1 MRDDKRDRI
10 LAAATAVFAERDFHQ
25 VSVSE
30 VAERAGVGKG
40 TLYLYF
46 PTKDALQTESLRAS
60 LTGIGEQVQ
69 ELAERGTSLEDT
81 LRDIVLS
88 ILRFFWTRPHLLTV
102 VQRFEQRS
110 GKRTREGRRR
120 AMEAIDSV
128 LARHHVGNGGP
139 GRSLRAAFLLGMAR
153 AAILEHAADDR
164 PEMHATAIVDVFL
177 HGVAGRTAVRRRKRA
192 AA

>member
-60 LTGIGEQVQ
+60 LTGIGEQVE
-69 ELAERGTSLEDT
+69 ELAARDASLEDT
-81 LRDIVLS
+81 LRGIVLS
-88 ILRFFWTRPHLLTV
+88 ILRFFWRRPHLLTV
-102 VQRFEQRS
+102 VQRFEQRG
-110 GKRTREGRRR
+110 GKRARERRR
-120 AMEAIDSV
+120 RVMETIDAV

-139 GRSLRAAFLLGMAR
+139 GKSLRSAFLLGMAR
-153 AAILEHAADDR
+153 AAILEHAAAER
-164 PEMHATAIVDVFL
+164 PETHARAIVDIFL
-177 HGVAGRTAVRRRKRA
+177 HGVAGRSGARRRKRA

>member
-69 ELAERGTSLEDT
+69 ALADRGASLEDT
-81 LRDIVLS
+81 LRGIVLS
-88 ILRFFWTRPHLLTV
+88 ILRFFWRRPHLLTV
-102 VQRFEQRS
+102 VQRFEQRG
-110 GKRTREGRRR
+110 GKRARERRR
-120 AMEAIDSV
+120 RVMETIDEV

-139 GRSLRAAFLLGMAR
+139 GRALRAAFLLGMAR
-153 AAILEHAADDR
+153 AAILEHAPDDR
-164 PEMHATAIVDVFL
+164 PETHAGAIVDIFL
-177 HGVAGRTAVRRRKRA
+177 HGVGGRPGVRRRKKA

>member
-60 LTGIGEQVQ
+60 LTGIGQQVQ
-69 ELAERGTSLEDT
+69 ELAARGASLEDT
-81 LRDIVLS
+81 LRGIVLS
-88 ILRFFWTRPHLLTV
+88 ILRFFWRRPHLLTIA
-102 VQRFEQRS
+102 QRFEQRGGRS
-110 GKRTREGRRR
+110 ARAGRRR
-120 AMEAIDSV
+120 AMDAIDRV
-128 LARHHVGNGGP
+128 LARHNVGNGGP
-139 GRSLRAAFLLGMAR
+139 ARSLRSAFLLGMAR

-164 PEMHATAIVDVFL
+164 PETHADAIVEVFL
-177 HGVAGRTAVRRRKRA
+177 HGVAGRTSRRRGKGA